1 MSAWQRSRKPGPAD
15 VRAGER
21 IRRLAWATGAMMI
34 GTVLVLG
41 TVILINRYSNS
52 LDETRSEATSQIA
65 LERKKPPPDQ
75 DIQKPKPKPPPRK
88 SRRAPP
94 SPLVG
99 LDTSLSGVDMGLP
112 GFSADDLGGLEGDL
126 LGGAD
131 GMVMTDDTVDQPPRA
146 TYQAPMVYPPRAR
159 AQGVQGYVVFSL
171 LIGITGEIEQM
182 QIVESYPEGIF
193 DEAAT
198 QGINQWQF
206 EPAMYQGQAVRA
218 WAKQRVRFD
227 LS

>member
-1 MSAWQRSRKPGPAD
+1 
-15 VRAGER
+15 
-21 IRRLAWATGAMMI
+21 MMI

-41 TVILINRYSNS
+41 TVILINHYSNT
-52 LDETRSEATSQIA
+52 LNETRSEATSQIA

-75 DIQKPKPKPPPRK
+75 EIQKPKPKPKPRQ

-99 LDTSLSGVDMGLP
+99 LDTSLSGVDVGLP
-112 GFSADDLGGLEGDL
+112 GFSADDLGALEGDL

-131 GMVMTDDTVDQPPRA
+131 GMVMTDDTVDQPPQA
-146 TYQAPMVYPPRAR
+146 SYQAPMAFPPRAR
-159 AQGVQGYVVFSL
+159 AQGVEGYVVFSL
-171 LIGITGEIEQM
+171 LIGITGEIEQLE
-182 QIVESYPEGIF
+182 IVESYPEGIF

-198 QGINQWQF
+198 QGINQWKF

-218 WAKQRVRFD
+218 WAKQRIRFD